1 MFKDNDATAIPAD
14 NFKLNANVAYY
25 AYDTQ
30 NKWSIALTIVFAV
43 VQAAI
48 CGFSWN
54 LFNDQYYWITELRM
68 RQRIIKDDEVE
79 PFDVNG
85 NEDYTP
91 NFSTGDDG
99 IKCYRDNLDEY
110 GNECLFRS

>member
-30 NKWSIALTIVFAV
+30 NKWSIALTITFAV
-43 VQAAI
+43 VQAVI
-48 CGFSWN
+48 CGFSWH

-68 RQRIIKDDEVE
+68 RQRIIKDD
-79 PFDVNG
+79 
-85 NEDYTP
+85 
-91 NFSTGDDG
+91 
-99 IKCYRDNLDEY
+99 DEFAPTYDSY
-110 GNECLFRS
+110 GNQIFGNDNSGNNNSGSSSRSPSF